1 MRFLILDTSY
11 PAFLSCLYA
20 ENPGLDE
27 KPFDEQLRVHTEACF
42 GQAGFCVSNLRVL
55 GQEAYDIPVNNEF
68 MQKRW
73 AREHGLKVSPDWR
86 WEFRLRRGIVPWVSR
101 NQLNRGFYEILA
113 EQIRHYKPDVI
124 VNMAMDGINTCFLQE
139 IKRYTRLL
147 VGQIASPV
155 PQGET
160 WNTYDL
166 VISSLPNFVEYFRS
180 LGIHSEFN
188 RLAFEPSVLR
198 HVQTREKK
206 FLASFIGSF
215 TGAHSKRDELL
226 EYLCSNL
233 PINVW
238 GIGIDR
244 LPEDSRI
251 RARYRGTAWGTHMFR
266 ILAASKIVVNH
277 HIDIAQ
283 SYANNMRLFEA
294 TGTGALLITDSKD
307 NLHEMFEPG
316 KEVIAYRNPEE
327 CGELIQYYLEHDGER
342 EAIAASGQ
350 RRTLE
355 SHTYLQRMKD
365 LLRIVHK
372 FL

>member
-1 MRFLILDTSY
+1 MRFLVLDTAY
-11 PAFLSCLYA
+11 PAFLSWLYA
-20 ENPGLDE
+20 QHPGLDE
-27 KPFDEQLRVHTEACF
+27 KPFDEQLRVYTDACY
-42 GQAGFCVSNLRVL
+42 GQAGFCTSNLRVL
-55 GQEAYDIPVNNEF
+55 GQEAYHIPVNSELS
-68 MQKRW
+68 QRQW
-73 AREHGLKVSPDWR
+73 AREHGLKMSPGWR
-86 WEFRLRRGIVPWVSR
+86 WEFRLRRGIVPWASR
-101 NQLNRGFYEILA
+101 NQLNRWFYEILA

-124 VNMAMDGINTCFLQE
+124 VNLAMDGINTGFLQE
-139 IKRYTRLL
+139 TKRYTRLL
-147 VGQIASPV
+147 VGQIAAPL

-160 WNTYDL
+160 WSTYDL

-188 RLAFEPSVLR
+188 CLAFEPSVLR
-198 HVQTREKK
+198 HLQTQEKK
-206 FLASFIGSF
+206 FLVSFVGSF
-215 TGAHSKRDELL
+215 TGAHSKRDQLL
-226 EYLCSNL
+226 TYLCSNL

-238 GIGIDR
+238 GTGIER
-244 LPEDSRI
+244 LPQDSPI
-251 RARYRGTAWGTHMFR
+251 RGRYLGTAWGTDMFK

-307 NLHEMFEPG
+307 NLPAMFEPA

-327 CGELIQYYLEHDGER
+327 CGELIRYYLEHNGER
-342 EAIAASGQ
+342 ETIAASGQ

-355 SHTYLQRMKD
+355 SHTYLHRMQD
-365 LLRIVHK
+365 LVRIVHK